1 MMNDSAKPVRPL
13 FGSRDQRH
21 HLRVVTDISSPDSR
35 SLTELLAAAQQGDES
50 VKDLAARRVYDE
62 LH

>member
-1 MMNDSAKPVRPL
+1 MNDSAKPVRPL
-13 FGSRDQRH
+13 SGSRDQRRYVR
-21 HLRVVTDISSPDSR
+21 LVTDISSPDSR

-50 VKDLAARRVYDE
+50 VKDLAARRVYNE